1 MQVVERGGVKLLV
14 LGFLYNM
21 DDHCANVE
29 VTHVDAAVRVPPTS
43 SPRSPRVLTSHKR
56 LDDDGGGGGGG
67 GDDDDDRNVL
77 LFKYTAAATRNN
89 VPTMKRNIRW
99 IGLRSSR

>member
-29 VTHVDAAVRVPPTS
+29 VTHVDAAVRLQRQKQVLMERLSVSQGDASHRGLDQTASIIHPSHHPTTQPPD
-43 SPRSPRVLTSHKR
+43 LT
-56 LDDDGGGGGGG
+56 
-67 GDDDDDRNVL
+67 
-77 LFKYTAAATRNN
+77 T
-89 VPTMKRNIRW
+89 
-99 IGLRSSR
+99 